1 MLREASGDGTSQPS
15 SDQVPGHAPPELLLW
30 WSVSCQGTQGAGKSH
45 GRLHQ
50 VPSPVAWLHVPHRPS
65 PSQAAARREGDGSC
79 RHHFGAVCP
88 VLGLGKTPLRRRGA
102 RPSCLLPH
110 AKPPPH
116 GSRQTELP
124 SRSYEE
130 AVLTRSPTPATSS
143 RHRRTPNGPAG
154 PLTAG
159 FRRTEASPC
168 DSPNTGRRQR
178 RTISPPVSGRIPRV
192 RYVSGTFSP
201 PRSSRPAYK
210 GFPVI
215 RLALVVSVRRPSSL
229 RRRRPFCSVLGVC

>member
-1 MLREASGDGTSQPS
+1 MLRGASGDGTSQPS
-15 SDQVPGHAPPELLLW
+15 GDQAPGHAPPELLLW
-30 WSVSCQGTQGAGKSH
+30 RSLSCQGTQGAGKGH
-45 GRLHQ
+45 GRLHR

-79 RHHFGAVCP
+79 RRHFGAVCP
-88 VLGLGKTPLRRRGA
+88 VLGLGEPPLGRRGA
-102 RPSCLLPH
+102 HPSCLLPH

-154 PLTAG
+154 PAH
-159 FRRTEASPC
+159 
-168 DSPNTGRRQR
+168 GR
-178 RTISPPVSGRIPRV
+178 VS
-192 RYVSGTFSP
+192 TD
-201 PRSSRPAYK
+201 RSQP
-210 GFPVI
+210 
-215 RLALVVSVRRPSSL
+215 L
-229 RRRRPFCSVLGVC
+229 RHP